1 MTRKPMFSSTNQ
13 KKQQPQPTA
22 NECDDGSAIEELKAL
37 MQGGAATDKEK
48 NHLYFYTDVSQDSC
62 LDLNRKINDL
72 NKELLK
78 YSIEYDCP
86 PPNIFL
92 HINSM
97 GGDLLAAFSV
107 VDTIINSRVPI
118 VSIIEGSAASAAT
131 IISMVCHKRYIT
143 KHSFMLIHQL
153 SSACSGKF
161 QELQDDFENDKK
173 FMALL
178 TSLYKEHTTM
188 SDKKIK
194 SVLLHDIWWSSAEC
208 MENGLVDD
216 IWDATKTSVSVRNA
230 VDDTVFH
237 TKKQKQQVCD
247 VEEVQESKESVQKKR
262 KTRK

>member
-1 MTRKPMFSSTNQ
+1 MNRTFVSTRTPLFSSKNKQ
-13 KKQQPQPTA
+13 KQTQA
-22 NECDDGSAIEELKAL
+22 NEDYEDEGLEELTNLLKGPDT
-37 MQGGAATDKEK
+37 MKNK
-48 NHLYFYTDVSQDSC
+48 NHLYFYADVTQASC
-62 LDLNRKINDL
+62 LDVNQKINEL

-78 YSIEYDCP
+78 HCIEYDCP
-86 PPNIFL
+86 PPNIYL
-92 HINSM
+92 HINSN

-188 SDKKIK
+188 TDKKIK
-194 SVLLHDIWWSSAEC
+194 SVLLHDIWWSSQEC
-208 MENGLVDD
+208 MDNGLVDAL
-216 IWDATKTSVSVRNA
+216 WDSSTTSIGVQNLVSGAVFESRKNRVEMKIEEEAVTKRRKVR
-230 VDDTVFH
+230 
-237 TKKQKQQVCD
+237 K
-247 VEEVQESKESVQKKR
+247 
-262 KTRK
+262 